1 MASLN
6 RARSG
11 ADLILE
17 TALSSCED
25 SGIDLLSGG
34 RLSGLDYTD
43 DIGLLNEDPS
53 VVTVGQ
59 YIYAVGG
66 YDSCS
71 QLRTVERYDPER
83 NVWEY
88 RASMLHPRSALSA
101 AVLDNEIWVF
111 DGIDFQEKVSCSA
124 EPSSGSFWTGQT
136 MSTGDSFV
144 MIADESCAG

>member
-1 MASLN
+1 MLHLNFSLL
-6 RARSG
+6 G
-11 ADLILE
+11 
-17 TALSSCED
+17 
-25 SGIDLLSGG
+25 
-34 RLSGLDYTD
+34 
-43 DIGLLNEDPS
+43 

-111 DGIDFQEKVSCSA
+111 GKWNSFCLVHGKLLL
-124 EPSSGSFWTGQT
+124 GSL
-136 MSTGDSFV
+136 
-144 MIADESCAG
+144 